1 MWKSLIYSILD
12 IKYWIIFLENI
23 INTQSHYSIMT
34 SIFENCVVDLDLLQH
49 IGKYVVINRAKNNY
63 NKLIKEFN
71 SVFIIK
77 LKKRITIIY
86 YK

>member
-1 MWKSLIYSILD
+1 
-12 IKYWIIFLENI
+12 
-23 INTQSHYSIMT
+23 MT
-34 SIFENCVVDLDLLQH
+34 SIFENCAVDLDLLHQ
-49 IGKYVVINRAKNNY
+49 IGKYTVINRAKNNY